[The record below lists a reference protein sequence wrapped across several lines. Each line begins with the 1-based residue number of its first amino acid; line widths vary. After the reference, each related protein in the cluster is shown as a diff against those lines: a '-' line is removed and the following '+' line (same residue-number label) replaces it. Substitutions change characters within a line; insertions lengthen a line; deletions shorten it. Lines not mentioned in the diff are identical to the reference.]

1 MGSSESKDPQ
11 YVFYLLWQKEM
22 REISSSVYHLLKSS
36 RKPSVSVDMLLEQVN
51 SSDEHLEAHLCAM
64 LQSVRGMKQY
74 LFLKS
79 SELKCT
85 IREFGSH
92 PHFSS
97 HSVVQSMNHQI
108 SQSLSGKSM
117 MLLPNI
123 VLPNFVSS
131 FCFQKIFTEISCYFP
146 SSDNERPGSRHCRSL
161 LLEER
166 IPELWCPPLP
176 CTALD

>member
-1 MGSSESKDPQ
+1 MHDPR
-11 YVFYLLWQKEM
+11 VWT
-22 REISSSVYHLLKSS
+22 
-36 RKPSVSVDMLLEQVN
+36 P
-51 SSDEHLEAHLCAM
+51 
-64 LQSVRGMKQY
+64 
-74 LFLKS
+74 
-79 SELKCT
+79 
-85 IREFGSH
+85 
-92 PHFSS
+92 PPFSS
-97 HSVVQSMNHQI
+97 HSVVQSMNLQI

-166 IPELWCPPLP
+166 IPELWCLHYHVLLWIRDAPVIALSRRGSPAAFLMRTVVLS
-176 CTALD
+176 CTGWLLDSSCTSVASTDFIQERITCSIPDEDGSPELHRLVAR